1 MYASV
6 FLFYGENTYALRQ
19 ELQRRK
25 VNFLERY
32 RQDALFY
39 FSNQNRDLGMIKQ
52 ALYAGG
58 LFVSKKMVIIEG
70 VPKDTSE
77 GNTLSADK
85 IEKFFEDFQQN
96 IDKLPADTIVILL
109 SNKPD
114 KRTKPFKRC
123 MDNLQLKNFEPYKEP
138 QLKTLITSQLEPLKI
153 GSEELSYFLLKIG
166 DDPYRLVSEAEKLKY
181 WLPPATS
188 QITKEQID
196 EYCFGMV
203 EGDSFAFFDQLF
215 SDPVL
220 AAQTLEKMKS
230 DGENRNTANGL
241 LTRGL
246 KVYLTLLDYH
256 QQGITSAK
264 EIIAQTKL
272 NPFVVHKNLKNISI
286 LLSYQDFIKNFFK
299 QLIELEFAIKTWKY
313 PESYYRLATK
323 RILLSQHQK

>member
-1 MYASV
+1 MYTSV

-32 RQDALFY
+32 GQDALFH

-153 GSEELSYFLLKIG
+153 GNEELSYFLVKIG

-181 WLPPATS
+181 
-188 QITKEQID
+188 
-196 EYCFGMV
+196 
-203 EGDSFAFFDQLF
+203 
-215 SDPVL
+215 
-220 AAQTLEKMKS
+220 
-230 DGENRNTANGL
+230 
-241 LTRGL
+241 
-246 KVYLTLLDYH
+246 
-256 QQGITSAK
+256 
-264 EIIAQTKL
+264 
-272 NPFVVHKNLKNISI
+272 
-286 LLSYQDFIKNFFK
+286 
-299 QLIELEFAIKTWKY
+299 
-313 PESYYRLATK
+313 
-323 RILLSQHQK
+323 